1 MPLPSGSRSG
11 TTRSMY
17 SELTNLLPSERRSAL
32 RREYMLRF
40 CVTATVLVIVL
51 VSIAAILLIPTYLF
65 LAQDLHV
72 QNARLALLESNLVS
86 QNQATLPTYLSV
98 LSTDTVTLTA
108 LGAAPS
114 STDTIRTVL
123 AVPHPGITLSQFSYA
138 PSVQKSMGT
147 LQVSGIAATRD
158 ALQQYQLALEAAFP
172 GSQVTLPV
180 STYAQAA
187 KITFTVT
194 VQLTS

>member
-1 MPLPSGSRSG
+1 
-11 TTRSMY
+11 
-17 SELTNLLPSERRSAL
+17 
-32 RREYMLRF
+32 MLRF